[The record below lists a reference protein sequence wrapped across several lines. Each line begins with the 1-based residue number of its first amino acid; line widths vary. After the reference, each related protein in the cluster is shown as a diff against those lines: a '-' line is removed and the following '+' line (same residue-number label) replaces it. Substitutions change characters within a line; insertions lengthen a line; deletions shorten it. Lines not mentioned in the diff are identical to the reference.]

1 MAIGILVALCLFIYL
16 AMRGTNIVL
25 ASLICSTTV
34 VLTTGIPFDKAM
46 LEYFP
51 AGALGAFTFAGK
63 FFLLFIAGAMF
74 GKAMGVSGSASRIAN
89 ALVDW
94 LGTERAIWITVIF
107 TSVLTYGG
115 VVVFVVIFAMYPI
128 GVQLLAKANMPK
140 RLFTGAMALGVG
152 TYTMTALP
160 GSPSIHNVISSVA
173 LDTDLFAAPGYGLFG
188 SALMIASGMVYLE
201 WQRKKAL
208 ANGEGFVP
216 TEKDKLILASDESQV
231 LPPLWTSI
239 LPLASVLVLIVGTKI
254 LASMDIEIAGL
265 VAYSQAQPIIWPS
278 LALLGG
284 VAITLLLSPRLRRN
298 ALDNLGA
305 GAEDA
310 ILPLIATSVVIGFGG
325 VVSQTEAFQWFTKS
339 MTEVD
344 MPVLLSVF
352 IAASAVSAVVGSSTG
367 GLQIFL
373 ATMAPDYL
381 AKGVEPEVLHRVAA
395 MASGGFDS
403 LPHCGAIV
411 TVLAVTGL
419 THKEGYKDIG
429 VVTVLFPVM
438 ATLSTIALVMMN

>member
-1 MAIGILVALCLFIYL
+1 MIIGILVALGLFIYL

-34 VLTTGIPFDKAM
+34 VLTTGIPFERAI

-74 GKAMGVSGSASRIAN
+74 GKAMGFTGGATRIAN
-89 ALVDW
+89 SLVNW
-94 LGTERAIWITVIF
+94 LGTERIVWITVFF
-107 TSVLTYGG
+107 TSLLTYSG
-115 VVVFVVIFAMYPI
+115 VVVFVVIFAIYPL
-128 GVQLLAKANMPK
+128 GVQLMAQSNMPK
-140 RLFTGAMALGVG
+140 RLFTASIALGVA

-173 LDTDLFAAPGYGLFG
+173 LNTDLFAAPGYGLFG
-188 SALMIASGMVYLE
+188 SLLMLGSGMVYLE

-208 ANGEGFVP
+208 ASGEGFVP
-216 TEKDKLILASDESQV
+216 SEKDKQILASDASMS
-231 LPPLWTSI
+231 LPPLWCSV
-239 LPLASVLVLIVGTKI
+239 LPLASVLLLIVGPKI
-254 LASMDIEIAGL
+254 MAFADIEVAGL

-278 LALLGG
+278 LALFSG
-284 VAITLLLSPRLRRN
+284 VLFCLLLSPRLRRH
-298 ALDNLGA
+298 ALEALGE

-310 ILPLIATSVVIGFGG
+310 VMPLIATSVVIGFGG
-325 VVSQTEAFQWFTKS
+325 VVSQTEAFSWFTKT

-352 IAASAVSAVVGSSTG
+352 VAASAVSAVVGSSTG

-373 ATMAPDYL
+373 TTMAPDYL
-381 AKGVEPEVLHRVAA
+381 AKGVDPEVLHRVAA
-395 MASGGFDS
+395 MSSGGFDS
-403 LPHCGAIV
+403 LPHCGAVV

-419 THKEGYKDIG
+419 THKEGYKDLG
-429 VVTVLFPVM
+429 VVTVVMPVI
-438 ATLSTIALVMMN
+438 ATLLTIALLMLN